1 MNDHRNYQTCA
12 IQLPVYKGW
21 RYRKLFL
28 LLSLRWQRFLWDYAI
43 EIDKFQLLWTVFGKV
58 SGISEISLSEF
69 PLHVLNIF

>member
-1 MNDHRNYQTCA
+1 MCDSIARLQRLA
-12 IQLPVYKGW
+12 LPETFSVIEAPMAKISVG
-21 RYRKLFL
+21 FL
-28 LLSLRWQRFLWDYAI
+28 YAI